1 MATKQFVGD
10 EIAVMLGLGAEDG
23 SVLVFKLTDRMI
35 DQWDVAEAA
44 VRDRFD
50 VPLIYRFDVLWQP
63 ALGLWQCIEE
73 PDVLT
78 IGTVIAA
85 DDPFLQEP

>member
-1 MATKQFVGD
+1 MATKLFVGD
-10 EIAVMLGLGAEDG
+10 QVASMLGLGAEDG
-23 SVLVFKLTDRMI
+23 AVLVFKPTDRTV
-35 DQWDVAEAA
+35 DQWAVAEAA
-44 VRDRFD
+44 VRDRFG

-73 PDVLT
+73 PDVAT
-78 IGTVIAA
+78 VGTEIPP